1 MLSIFIIDNDL
12 NFDKTT
18 NFGATIIIL
27 SNNYVLFIFI
37 IWQFHIGIL
46 LRLVVSGFNIEI

>member
-27 SNNYVLFIFI
+27 SINYVLFIFI